1 VGIGRNQGPKSTL
14 AKIMMTAISQLRCGV
29 GVSIIYALDISLGA
43 MLRHHHRPPA
53 PTIIPC
59 RNTPSTVQL
68 LLDLGA
74 DIASEF

>member
-14 AKIMMTAISQLRCGV
+14 AKIMMTTISQLRCGV
-29 GVSIIYALDISLGA
+29 GVSIIYALDVSLRA

-53 PTIIPC
+53 PTIIPSS
-59 RNTPSTVQL
+59 NAPSTVHL

-74 DIASEF
+74 DIAPKF